1 MSSHNDKSVIL
12 DSSSLIALLA
22 EEKGQE
28 KIIEVLPY
36 AVMSTVNIAEVVKF
50 LIDRKG
56 LTRERIHKLIQNLIP
71 TILPFDEE
79 QAFLSGELIT
89 KTKQLGLSLGD
100 RACLALA
107 LSKHYPVYTAN
118 KAWASL
124 QLSCNI
130 FLIR

>member
-1 MSSHNDKSVIL
+1 MSSHNDKSAVL

-28 KIIEVLPY
+28 NIIEVLPY

-56 LTRERIHKLIQNLIP
+56 LTKEQTHKLIQNLIP

-79 QAFLSGELIT
+79 RAFLSGER
-89 KTKQLGLSLGD
+89 
-100 RACLALA
+100 RA
-107 LSKHYPVYTAN
+107 N
-118 KAWASL
+118 
-124 QLSCNI
+124 N
-130 FLIR
+130 

>member
-36 AVMSTVNIAEVVKF
+36 AVMSTINIAEVVKF

-56 LTRERIHKLIQNLIP
+56 LTREQRHKLIQNLIP

-79 QAFLSGELIT
+79 QAF
-89 KTKQLGLSLGD
+89 
-100 RACLALA
+100 
-107 LSKHYPVYTAN
+107 
-118 KAWASL
+118 
-124 QLSCNI
+124 
-130 FLIR
+130 

>member
-12 DSSSLIALLA
+12 DISSLIALLA

-28 KIIEVLPY
+28 KI
-36 AVMSTVNIAEVVKF
+36 STVNIAEVVKF

-56 LTRERIHKLIQNLIP
+56 LTREQTHKLIPNLIP

-107 LSKHYPVYTAN
+107 LSKIIPYIQQIKLGLA
-118 KAWASL
+118 
-124 QLSCNI
+124 CN
-130 FLIR
+130 

>member
-1 MSSHNDKSVIL
+1 M
-12 DSSSLIALLA
+12 
-22 EEKGQE
+22 
-28 KIIEVLPY
+28 
-36 AVMSTVNIAEVVKF
+36 
-50 LIDRKG
+50 IDRKG
-56 LTRERIHKLIQNLIP
+56 LTREQTHKLIPNLIP

-100 RACLALA
+100 RTCLALA
-107 LSKHYPVYTAN
+107 LSKNYPVYTAD

-130 FLIR
+130 VLIR